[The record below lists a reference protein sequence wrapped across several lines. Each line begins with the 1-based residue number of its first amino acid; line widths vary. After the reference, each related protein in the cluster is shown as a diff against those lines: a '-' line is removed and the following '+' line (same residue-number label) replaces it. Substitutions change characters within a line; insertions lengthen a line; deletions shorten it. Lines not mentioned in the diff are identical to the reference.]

1 MLHAAYRFYLAA
13 PLPVPSTII
22 TSPNK
27 LLGCAQRCPSLLLS
41 SQQTPPAPSTIM
53 RLPNNLLGRLGYFLA
68 DKKKPAHGGLGMAHP
83 CAVVG
88 LLQHCF

>member
-41 SQQTPPAPSTIM
+41 SQQTLPVPSTIITTNAA
-53 RLPNNLLGRLGYFLA
+53 RSFYYHA
-68 DKKKPAHGGLGMAHP
+68 TT
-83 CAVVG
+83 
-88 LLQHCF
+88 